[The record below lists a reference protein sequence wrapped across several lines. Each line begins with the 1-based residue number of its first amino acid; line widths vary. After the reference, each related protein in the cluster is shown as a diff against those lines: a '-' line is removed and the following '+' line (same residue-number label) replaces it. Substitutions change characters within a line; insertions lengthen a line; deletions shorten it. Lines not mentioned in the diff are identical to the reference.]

1 MERRWRTSA
10 APGLKSGM
18 ARRPKGALPLIES
31 HADPEF
37 STPNDMAG
45 QLQFIF
51 RDNQCELRRDA
62 ELVGHFQRG
71 PRKRD
76 IAHHATNRAAD
87 KFDRGG
93 FRDAVTRRN
102 PSFDHLMLPS
112 GNRNL
117 PVPPNHPRPVAGE
130 ISAAIIWNLQI

>member
-1 MERRWRTSA
+1 
-10 APGLKSGM
+10 M
-18 ARRPKGALPLIES
+18 ARGPKGALPLIES

-51 RDNQCELRRDA
+51 RDNQRELRGDA

-76 IAHHATNRAAD
+76 ITHHATNRTAD

-112 GNRNL
+112 ETEACL
-117 PVPPNHPRPVAGE
+117 FPDHPGPAAGE
-130 ISAAIIWNLQI
+130 ISAAIYGFSKYRV